1 MSDIVLLVI
10 LVFSINIWSWYI
22 IHTINK
28 RGLQTVNAISIA
40 KAALDSSDIKLNENL
55 SRNIRENKKFLSDL
69 QDQQKSL
76 VDKVSKVGK
85 EILKLNE
92 DLENLT
98 KLCNKANKQINELN
112 NYYRETAAS
121 SKPA

>member
-69 QDQQKSL
+69 QDQQKFL